1 MVERSKRN
9 ICWKPLCRDQ
19 RIMYF
24 KLLYRDQM
32 YSIWRSFKVF
42 FSSFFFFFFFFFRPP
57 PPGTLSLVHV
67 LCAMSLLIV
76 LGSCVANVWSHNP
89 SEPTKP
95 RPCIYIYIYI
105 NLSFLWN
112 WSSYINKEGNS
123 YPPPLQD
130 IIDMSDLRYS
140 GAVLIWWWRVMILC
154 LQCYAH
160 WYTTCMILTKA
171 HQRLSDMLA
180 STVSYWFR
188 NIIPLHSM
196 CIKRLET
203 MFLHCRFERCL
214 SMKTIVM
221 EFALEYKTW

>member
-19 RIMYF
+19 RIMYC

-32 YSIWRSFKVF
+32 YSIWRSFK
-42 FSSFFFFFFFFFRPP
+42 
-57 PPGTLSLVHV
+57 
-67 LCAMSLLIV
+67 
-76 LGSCVANVWSHNP
+76 
-89 SEPTKP
+89 ED
-95 RPCIYIYIYI
+95 
-105 NLSFLWN
+105 LSFLWN
-112 WSSYINKEGNS
+112 WSSYIINKEGNS

-180 STVSYWFR
+180 STMSYWFR

-196 CIKRLET
+196 CINRLET
-203 MFLHCRFERCL
+203 MFLHCRFERRDLPHAFPWKLFVCDGICTWVQDLVEPLRYALTL
-214 SMKTIVM
+214 SLCNFLGGSCEHRFKQHMN
-221 EFALEYKTW
+221 EYNV